1 MAKDS
6 YLQRRK
12 LVRKRF
18 KSVLT
23 AFKDLYYYGCEVDK
37 WLPEVML
44 LPFITLQWKLNP
56 TWYRIIAPPGSG
68 KTVHLSYLHE
78 YEKAFCVD
86 EFTPKSF
93 VSGFRGA
100 GGDDPSK
107 IPQFNGKVLIIAD
120 ESTFMEQR
128 SDDRNAI
135 QAILRRSFDGT
146 ISKGFGNMKE
156 VQTYKSRFN
165 VLVASTP
172 QIDRYFV
179 YNTALGERYV
189 NYRLQIPNRLL
200 LVERAYENQFRKQQA
215 SYKRLSADVHRY
227 LRKMPRI
234 GINDIEISKRAKK
247 CIIECA
253 DFVARTRTRVTRDVT
268 GRYITTLPQVE
279 TAGRLVSQMTQ
290 TALANAALHGS
301 GEVEDTHLEKATYM
315 GLCSITAVSTF
326 VLHNAWLYHKWCIVA
341 NKSTWFSIQTIV
353 GRTALGRASVAKILE
368 DLAIHRILDTRAGAK
383 QGGRLIEYRISKHT
397 IRTVKTIKLF
407 KHYKP
412 PTDKIINKK
421 RKDRQRN

>member
-6 YLQRRK
+6 YKSKRK
-12 LVRKRF
+12 IVKKRF
-18 KSVLT
+18 KDILT
-23 AFKDLYYYGCEVDK
+23 AFKDLYYYGSEVDS
-37 WLPEVML
+37 WLPEVIM
-44 LPFITLQWKLNP
+44 LPFITLQWKLDP

-68 KTVHLSYLHE
+68 KTVHLSCLAD
-78 YEKAFCVD
+78 YEKAFSVD
-86 EFTPKSF
+86 EFTPKAF

-100 GGDDPSK
+100 GGEDPSK

-146 ISKGFGNMKE
+146 ISKGFGNLKE
-156 VQTYKSRFN
+156 VQVYHSHFN

-189 NYRLQIPNRLL
+189 NYRLQIPNRRM
-200 LVERAYENQFRKQQA
+200 LVEKAYENLFSKSRTRKKNLSKMVQA
-215 SYKRLSADVHRY
+215 FLRRLPKISIH
-227 LRKMPRI
+227 
-234 GINDIEISKRAKK
+234 DITISKEAKTR
-247 CIIECA
+247 IIECA

-290 TALANAALHGS
+290 TAIACAAIS
-301 GEVEDTHLEKATYM
+301 GASEIENHHLEKAVYM
-315 GLCSITAVSTF
+315 GLCSITAVTTF
-326 VLHNAWLYHKWCIVA
+326 VLHNVWLYHRWCRRLD
-341 NKSTWFSIQTIV
+341 KSPWFRNV
-353 GRTALGRASVAKILE
+353 RAMPFC
-368 DLAIHRILDTRAGAK
+368 T
-383 QGGRLIEYRISKHT
+383 
-397 IRTVKTIKLF
+397 
-407 KHYKP
+407 
-412 PTDKIINKK
+412 
-421 RKDRQRN
+421 